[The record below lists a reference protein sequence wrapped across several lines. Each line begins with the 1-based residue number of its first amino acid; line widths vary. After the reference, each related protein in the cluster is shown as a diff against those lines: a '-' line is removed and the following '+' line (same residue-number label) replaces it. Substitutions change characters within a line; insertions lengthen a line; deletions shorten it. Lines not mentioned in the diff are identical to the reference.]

1 MGTMFLAATG
11 TTKSGGSS
19 VFLIGLVLLFAL
31 LYFVMIRPQRN
42 RQRQA
47 MQMQRQ
53 VEPGQRVITTAGL
66 YGTVISGDDQ
76 TIQLEIAPGVQIKMM
91 RRAVLRVD
99 PDDAASGLNGQV
111 TDQRSEDA
119 PEDTETP
126 AEHGTED

>member
-1 MGTMFLAATG
+1 MGTMFLANTATK
-11 TTKSGGSS
+11 TSGSS
-19 VFLIGLVLLFAL
+19 PVFLIGLVLLFAI

-53 VEPGQRVITTAGL
+53 VEPGQRVVTTAGV
-66 YGTVISGDDQ
+66 YGTVISSDDQ
-76 TIQLEIAPGVQIKMM
+76 TIMLEIAPGVQIKMM
-91 RRAVLRVD
+91 RRAVLRVE

-111 TDQRSEDA
+111 TDQTPRDSE
-119 PEDTETP
+119 EP

>member
-1 MGTMFLAATG
+1 MGTMFLAATS
-11 TTKSGGSS
+11 TTKSSGTSP

-47 MQMQRQ
+47 MQMQRE
-53 VEPGQRVITTAGL
+53 VTPGQRIITTAGV
-66 YGTVISGDDQ
+66 YGTVVSADDQ
-76 TIQLEIAPGVQIKMM
+76 TMMLEIAPGVQIKIM
-91 RRAVLRVD
+91 RRAVLRVE

-111 TDQRSEDA
+111 TDQRA
-119 PEDTETP
+119 EDTETP

>member
-1 MGTMFLAATG
+1 MGTMFLAAT
-11 TTKSGGSS
+11 TTKSSGSS

-47 MQMQRQ
+47 VQMQRQ
-53 VEPGQRVITTAGL
+53 VLPGQRVITTAGL

-91 RRAVLRVD
+91 RRAVLRVE
-99 PDDAASGLNGQV
+99 PDDAAGGLDGQV
-111 TDQRSEDA
+111 TDQTPD
-119 PEDTETP
+119 DTDTP